1 MPCNISIFLRRELKD
16 DAILHVEDAKDDD
29 TRARAWDTKVGDTLM
44 SRDTALWFVL
54 EYLFPAKVGLNT
66 PDQTERFTSSH
77 IDYTVTPAIM
87 AIVVMRFNIYF
98 IK

>member
-1 MPCNISIFLRRELKD
+1 MLCNISIFLRRELKD

-54 EYLFPAKVGLNT
+54 QYLFPAKVGLNT
-66 PDQTERFTSSH
+66 PDQTERFLTLYT
-77 IDYTVTPAIM
+77 DQTVTFAIRTI
-87 AIVVMRFNIYF
+87 IVTRFNIYF